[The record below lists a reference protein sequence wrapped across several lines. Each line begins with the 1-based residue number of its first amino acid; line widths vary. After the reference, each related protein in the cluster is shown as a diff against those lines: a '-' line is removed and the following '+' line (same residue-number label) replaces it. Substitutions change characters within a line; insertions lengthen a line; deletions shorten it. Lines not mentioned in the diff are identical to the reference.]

1 MLVAAGV
8 VAFFILGMFLSMLGS
23 SPKTDAEWPP
33 EVKPEP
39 EPAPGSTPF
48 PAVADTPRV

>member
-8 VAFFILGMFLSMLGS
+8 VVFFILGMFLSLLGS
-23 SPKTDAEWPP
+23 SPKTDAEWQP
-33 EVKPEP
+33 EIEPEP
-39 EPAPGSTPF
+39 EPTVGSTPF

>member
-8 VAFFILGMFLSMLGS
+8 VGFFILGMFLSMLGS
-23 SPKTDAEWPP
+23 SPKTDAEWLP
-33 EVKPEP
+33 ETEPEP
-39 EPAPGSTPF
+39 EPTVGSAPF

>member
-8 VAFFILGMFLSMLGS
+8 VGFFILGMFLSMLGS
-23 SPKTDAEWPP
+23 SPRTDVEWQP
-33 EVKPEP
+33 EPEPEP
-39 EPAPGSTPF
+39 EPAVGSTPF

>member
-23 SPKTDAEWPP
+23 APKTDAEWQ
-33 EVKPEP
+33 PEP
-39 EPAPGSTPF
+39 EPEAEPAVGSTPF